1 MECLGGVPAQAVID
15 DSRFWLIEIDRVGA
29 GKIDKPVFRP
39 ATDLSIDRAAR
50 DVGCMRSKSTELIEE
65 GGLANIRLAHQS
77 DGLAG
82 EVGR

>member
-1 MECLGGVPAQAVID
+1 MECLGGIAAQAVMD
-15 DSRFWLIEIDRVGA
+15 NDRFWLIEIDRVGA
-29 GKIDKPVFRP
+29 GKIDKPVVRP

-77 DGLAG
+77 DGLTVA
-82 EVGR
+82 VGR